1 VENNINLPPHKIE
14 IMKTM
19 NWKKIL
25 PHVIAIAIF
34 LVVAIIYCKPA
45 LEGKVLQQ
53 SDITQWKSMAQNQMT
68 VQEQTGKVP
77 LWSNGMFGGM
87 PGYMIV
93 GYTNNHVPYYFMQLI
108 SLNLPK
114 PFQFFFLGC
123 VCFYFLSQ
131 VLKSN
136 TWIGV
141 VGSLCYA
148 YATYNAVIVA
158 EGHDTKM
165 LSIALMPGLIGA
177 ILLIFNKKYWWG
189 IALTAMFTGALIAQ
203 KHYQITYY
211 AMLIV
216 AFMSISFAI
225 RWILNKEYKH
235 LLMAAIFTFAGAT
248 IGALTNAV
256 VLLPDNEYTKESI
269 RGGSILA
276 DAKSKNT
283 QEGLTK
289 EYAFSYSVF
298 KTEPFVMLIPKMFGG
313 SSKMEIEEDKSKAIA
328 ALQGMN
334 PQIARELQGGLGFYW
349 GGIGGTSG
357 PPYVG
362 AIVCFLALIGF
373 VVLDNKHK
381 WWILTASLLTIMM
394 SWGSYFEGFNNFLFN
409 NLPMYNKFR
418 APSMILVV
426 PTLLLNIAAILSL
439 QTIIESNNKTELWNQ
454 YKKGLAFVGG
464 VFAFLLILYFNFDYK
479 SDGDVNLLKSINNI
493 PDESVKSQYLAAGKE
508 LINGLK
514 EDRQSL
520 FMSGIL
526 RALFLI
532 VIAAGAI
539 AFNIKKGLLS
549 PILIAIIGLVSFID
563 LMDVNAKYLSAENY
577 QYKDDYDNSFA
588 PTPADQFILQDK
600 SDYRVFDVS
609 NGAQSAINYGARP
622 AYFHKSVGGYHPAK
636 LSIIQDL
643 AENQLYNYPN
653 CKPILDMMNTKYI
666 IHSTSSAD
674 QVEPNPD
681 ACGSAWFIKNLKL
694 VNSPRE
700 EMNALN
706 TLAVKDTAV
715 IGKAFQSIASTNFT
729 FDSTATIELIKNAND
744 IVTYKTKASAT
755 QFAVFSEIYYDK
767 GWNAY
772 IDGKLTPYAK
782 VNYVLRG
789 MPIPAGEHEVVFKFE
804 PKSHALGWTL
814 TSIAS
819 IIAILLFGVA
829 LFFEWK
835 NRKAQVA

>member
-1 VENNINLPPHKIE
+1 MENNINLPPHKIE

>member
-1 VENNINLPPHKIE
+1 MKNNINLPPHKIE

-235 LLMAAIFTFAGAT
+235 LLMVAIFTFAGAT

-313 SSKMEIEEDKSKAIA
+313 SSKMEVEEDKSKAIA

-381 WWILTASLLTIMM
+381 WWILTASILTIMM

-439 QTIIESNNKTELWNQ
+439 QTIIESNNKTELLNQ
-454 YKKGLAFVGG
+454 YKKGLALVGG

-493 PDESVKSQYLAAGKE
+493 PDESVKSQYLSAGKE
-508 LINGLK
+508 LVNGLK
-514 EDRQSL
+514 EDRQGL

-532 VIAAGAI
+532 AIAAGAI

-622 AYFHKSVGGYHPAK
+622 AYFYKSVGGYHPAK

-653 CKPILDMMNTKYI
+653 CKPVLDMMNTKYI

-694 VNSPRE
+694 VNSARE
-700 EMNALN
+700 EMNALT
-706 TLAVKDTAV
+706 TLRVKDTAV

-729 FDSTATIELIKNAND
+729 YDSTAKIELIKNAND
-744 IVTYKTKASAT
+744 VVTYKTKASTT
-755 QFAVFSEIYYDK
+755 QFAVFSEVYYDK

-772 IDGKLTPYAK
+772 IDSKLTPYAK

>member
-1 VENNINLPPHKIE
+1 MENNINLPPHKIE

-549 PILIAIIGLVSFID
+549 PVLIAIIGVVSFID
-563 LMDVNAKYLSAENY
+563 LMDVNAKYLSGENY

-700 EMNALN
+700 EMNALT

-729 FDSTATIELIKNAND
+729 YDSTATIELIKNAND
-744 IVTYKTKASAT
+744 VVTYKTKATAT

-835 NRKAQVA
+835 NRKVQVA